1 VKFGSY
7 YLAKQRRLFDGDMFA
22 TLAAYNGGPGN
33 ALRWKEQGQGDP
45 DLFVETV
52 SFNETQRYI
61 RSIAINQAIY
71 GVTYI
76 KKYN

>member
-1 VKFGSY
+1 
-7 YLAKQRRLFDGDMFA
+7 
-22 TLAAYNGGPGN
+22 
-33 ALRWKEQGQGDP
+33 
-45 DLFVETV
+45 V